1 MTSAREQHARR
12 LTASLER
19 NARDLLRYLER
30 RVGTNDAADA
40 LSETMIAAWRHS
52 TRLPDDDA
60 EARMWLFGIARNT
73 ILNVTRGER
82 RRTRLAQRL
91 QQSAGDLEA
100 PDATEGTE
108 IRDAIERLSPD
119 LAEIIRAVHWDGFT
133 LTEVSQYLGLPASTI
148 RSRYAR
154 AKQVLAATLELG
166 STTNAPASDALPTP
180 TSAITRPP
188 ASAGRNPQGGLM
200 RASIG
205 TTIVSARQALANDSR
220 ADDPN

>member
-19 NARDLLRYLER
+19 NARDLLRFLER

-73 ILNVTRGER
+73 ILNVSRGER

-154 AKQVLAATLELG
+154 AKQVLATTLELG
-166 STTNAPASDALPTP
+166 STTNAPASDAIPTL
-180 TSAITRPP
+180 TAVITTPLSNR
-188 ASAGRNPQGGLM
+188 
-200 RASIG
+200 
-205 TTIVSARQALANDSR
+205 
-220 ADDPN
+220 

>member
-1 MTSAREQHARR
+1 VTSAREQHARR

-60 EARMWLFGIARNT
+60 GARMWLFGIARNT
-73 ILNVTRGER
+73 ILNVSRGER

-91 QQSAGDLEA
+91 QQSAGDLET

-166 STTNAPASDALPTP
+166 SITNAPASDAIPTL
-180 TSAITRPP
+180 TSAITTPLS
-188 ASAGRNPQGGLM
+188 SAGGNP
-200 RASIG
+200 
-205 TTIVSARQALANDSR
+205 
-220 ADDPN
+220 

>member
-1 MTSAREQHARR
+1 VTSAREQHARR

-73 ILNVTRGER
+73 ILNVSRGER
-82 RRTRLAQRL
+82 RRTLLAQRL

-154 AKQVLAATLELG
+154 AKQMLATTLELG
-166 STTNAPASDALPTP
+166 PTTTAPASDAIPTP

-188 ASAGRNPQGGLM
+188 SSAGRNPQVGLM
-200 RASIG
+200 RAAEG
-205 TTIVSARQALANDSR
+205 PAF
-220 ADDPN
+220 